1 MALTIIMN
9 VMTLITMMIMMTVMK
24 MKMEMMMMMVKVGD
38 DDGYLVMKV
47 IQSGKLSSGESHN
60 NQRSDDL

>member
-24 MKMEMMMMMVKVGD
+24 MKMEMMMMMKVGD
-38 DDGYLVMKV
+38 NDGYLVMKV

>member
-1 MALTIIMN
+1 
-9 VMTLITMMIMMTVMK
+9 MMTAMKMK
-24 MKMEMMMMMVKVGD
+24 MKMEMMMMVKVGD

-47 IQSGKLSSGESHN
+47 IQSGKLSSCESHN

>member
-9 VMTLITMMIMMTVMK
+9 VMTLITMMIMRTVMK
-24 MKMEMMMMMVKVGD
+24 MKMKMMKVRD

-47 IQSGKLSSGESHN
+47 IQS
-60 NQRSDDL
+60 

>member
-24 MKMEMMMMMVKVGD
+24 MKMMMMKVGD

-47 IQSGKLSSGESHN
+47 IQ
-60 NQRSDDL
+60 

>member
-24 MKMEMMMMMVKVGD
+24 MKMEMMMMVKVGD

>member
-1 MALTIIMN
+1 
-9 VMTLITMMIMMTVMK
+9 MIAMMTVMK
-24 MKMEMMMMMVKVGD
+24 MKMMMMKVGD

>member
-1 MALTIIMN
+1 MIK
-9 VMTLITMMIMMTVMK
+9 MMEMKMKTKMK
-24 MKMEMMMMMVKVGD
+24 MKMKVGD